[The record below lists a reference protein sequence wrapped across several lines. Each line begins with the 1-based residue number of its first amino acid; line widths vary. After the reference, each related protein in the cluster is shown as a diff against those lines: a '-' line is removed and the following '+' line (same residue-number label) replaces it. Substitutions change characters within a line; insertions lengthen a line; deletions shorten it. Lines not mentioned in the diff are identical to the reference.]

1 LNIGKVQ
8 SVTANSPDVTST
20 RSAVG
25 IVVDVLVFLTVAGAL
40 LIANWHL
47 IDVANVEASDFA
59 ANSLLVLKAKKFH
72 LLVGNYSR
80 VGFNHPGPA
89 ILYVMAL
96 GEWLFFDCLRLVPS
110 PFSGQIMAVAL
121 FAAFWIAAI
130 FSMLRRIERSTVFA
144 VLSIAFFLFIAS
156 IHRFEFF
163 GGMWFPDI
171 YFFPFAAALIAASR
185 FASGKADML
194 FSLSLSI
201 GFLSNGHVAFI
212 AILGLILLISLAWN
226 TVTLAKGTGRR
237 IVSQSYLRENGKV
250 FGFACALLFLFFVP
264 MLVETVRYYP
274 GPIYQY
280 AAFGGGHHAN
290 SITQAIGYTARF
302 WDYKALYVV
311 GTLVLLIGAFVPVM
325 RRPPVLNE
333 NLRSIAAALTA
344 ANLAMLFYAKFG
356 VDQLDMLYIGYFY
369 YAVPALTITVA
380 VGYAVHRLNGR
391 WLTTL
396 SLLLAAALA
405 VLTYRNVDRDPA
417 YAALFKQPK
426 VTDIYASMI
435 KIKPAGRLVL
445 DAVVDDGWG
454 VTWSD
459 LLGTELYAARRH
471 VDLFCVD
478 RNWHISFTFQ
488 AHCTDD
494 ELRTG
499 PRYFVISA
507 HAVPGENVVPDV
519 RFSDFALYKEPINLP
534 IGNSLT
540 VKHDAVLLAAV
551 LGGGWSMLE
560 GDFVWM
566 DQPQA
571 HLTLGV
577 GKGFTGDIAL
587 DLSAFVP
594 RPDSVQRIS
603 ITVDGQAP
611 VTALFDSKTNRQT
624 VFVPLKDTT
633 TDGVVISIVDHDLIS
648 PESISL
654 SQDPRTLGVSLYGIK
669 IQGK

>member
-1 LNIGKVQ
+1 M
-8 SVTANSPDVTST
+8 
-20 RSAVG
+20 
-25 IVVDVLVFLTVAGAL
+25 LVFLAVAGAL
-40 LIANWHL
+40 LIAKWHL
-47 IDVANVEASDFA
+47 IDVANFEASDFA
-59 ANSLLVLKAKKFH
+59 ANSLLVLKAKKLH

-96 GEWLFFDCLRLVPS
+96 GEWLFFNCLHLVPS

-121 FAAFWIAAI
+121 FAAFWIALI
-130 FSMLRRIERSTVFA
+130 FSMLRRIERSAAFA

-171 YFFPFAAALIAASR
+171 YFFPFAAALIATSR
-185 FASGKADML
+185 FASGKTDML
-194 FSLSLSI
+194 FSLSLSV

-212 AILGLILLISLAWN
+212 AILGLILLISLTWN
-226 TVTLAKGTGRR
+226 TVVFGGSSGRR
-237 IVSQSYLRENGKV
+237 IVSLSYWIRNGKV
-250 FGFACALLFLFFVP
+250 FGFALALLFLFFVP
-264 MLVETVRYYP
+264 MLVETVRHYP

-280 AAFGGGHHAN
+280 AVFGGGHQAN
-290 SITQAIGYTARF
+290 SLTQAIGYTARF
-302 WDYKALYVV
+302 WDYKALYIV
-311 GTLVLLIGAFVPVM
+311 GTLVLLIGAFAPVM
-325 RRPPVLNE
+325 HRPLVLNE
-333 NLRSIAAALTA
+333 NFLSIAAALTA

-369 YAVPALTITVA
+369 YAVPALTAAVA

-391 WLTTL
+391 WLTRL
-396 SLLLAAALA
+396 SLLLAA
-405 VLTYRNVDRDPA
+405 VLTVLAYRNVDRDPA
-417 YAALFKQPK
+417 YVAFFNQPK
-426 VTDIYASMI
+426 VTDVYASMM

-445 DAVVDDGWG
+445 DAVADDGWST
-454 VTWSD
+454 TWSD
-459 LLGTELYAARRH
+459 LLGTELYAARRQ

-488 AHCTDD
+488 ARCTDD

-499 PRYFVISA
+499 PHYLVISA
-507 HAVPGENVVPDV
+507 HAMSGGNVIPDV
-519 RFSDFALYKEPINLP
+519 KLSDFALYKEPINLS
-534 IGNSLT
+534 IGDTLT
-540 VKHDAVLLAAV
+540 VKRDAPLLTSM
-551 LGGGWSMLE
+551 LGGGWSTLE

-571 HLTLGV
+571 RLTLAL
-577 GKGFTGDIAL
+577 GKGFTGGVAL

-594 RPDSVQRIS
+594 RPDSVQRVS

-611 VTALFDSKTNRQT
+611 LTVLFDGKMNRQT
-624 VFVPLKDTT
+624 VVVPLKDTT

-648 PESISL
+648 PKSIGP
-654 SQDPRTLGVSLYGIK
+654 SQDARTLGVSLYGIK
-669 IQGK
+669 IQGR